1 MDPAG
6 GGAEKRPHDPLVDAL
21 EFDDALAAIR
31 QADMWQRQG
40 ISCLL
45 LLDGD
50 RLLLVTREEYDH
62 QKRIGT
68 KITRIPILEVFRAAT

>member
-1 MDPAG
+1 M
-6 GGAEKRPHDPLVDAL
+6 EAL

-62 QKRIGT
+62 QKRVQT
-68 KITRIPILEVFRAAT
+68 KITRLPVLEVFRAFD

>member
-1 MDPAG
+1 M
-6 GGAEKRPHDPLVDAL
+6 EAL
-21 EFDDALAAIR
+21 EFDDDLAAIR

-62 QKRIGT
+62 QKRVQT
-68 KITRIPILEVFRAAT
+68 KITRLPVLEVFRALD

>member
-1 MDPAG
+1 M
-6 GGAEKRPHDPLVDAL
+6 EAL
-21 EFDDALAAIR
+21 EFDDALGAIR

-62 QKRIGT
+62 QKRVQT
-68 KITRIPILEVFRAAT
+68 KITRLPVLEVFRAFD